1 MEIIN
6 VSALVGSEYV
16 EDQYVQHGPSI
27 CQISRFDSHKMKH
40 NKVFADA
47 FSMCESALLSALS
60 KPGEWQIVAERFV
73 QAVPVNIYGALNID
87 NCFLT
92 YIPIGTALAQSF
104 LKAAAISG
112 RPYSEVLSYWLK
124 LNQHRMGSRVE
135 LTFTEHRKAINT
147 LVFAIS
153 GQHIPDHCVSQKSA

>member
-6 VSALVGSEYV
+6 VSALVGGEHV
-16 EDQYVQHGPSI
+16 EEHYVQHGPSI
-27 CQISRFDSHKMKH
+27 CQISRFDEHKMKQ
-40 NKVFADA
+40 NKVFTDA
-47 FSMCESALLSALS
+47 YSMCESALLDALP
-60 KPGEWQIVAERFV
+60 KPGEWQIVAEGFV
-73 QAVPVNIYGALNID
+73 QAVPVNIYGALTIKNRL
-87 NCFLT
+87 LT
-92 YIPIGTALAQSF
+92 YIPIGTVLAKSF

-112 RPYSEVLSYWLK
+112 RPHSEVLSYWLK